1 MFLQPIN
8 TPYHTN
14 THKEIFNKGKDYE
27 NPNVTAPTNHPQM
40 NTSKLPPNEHPILDL
55 KLYPEKKGRPPLADK
70 QAALPIEPI
79 ALTTPFFPPQFQNQL
94 SNFMK
99 NFYTPFI
106 YKDYHINIGGP
117 NADHIKASMVY
128 EDALPPANIYTSYK
142 SLKERNN
149 LCKYIRGTF
158 IQIEEGENIDFEGG
172 PDSLNSRI
180 KLIELNPYNT
190 NNFSNNPYKGL
201 PKDLLIY
208 SSCYPIQYD
217 KAGATVQCQK
227 NCTGLN
233 LRIYRLKIEEA
244 ILIKEEIKRNLLF
257 DVTQNDPKKNETIR
271 DFINILKKDELS
283 KEAKLEEIIK
293 IVKNELDDNIEDKIL
308 NQSITIK
315 NAIENLQGEAEQEAQ
330 NIFNFFDTKL
340 NTKLGKVVSKK
351 NFNVWREVE
360 YYRYIRDYINRDL
373 TTPNFVQSYCYF
385 VDNKSQ
391 LSFLK
396 NGFNDFEENFKD
408 IYSNKTIIL
417 LTESPSSNIF
427 TWCSDVYQSENNIK
441 KQVYRGF
448 KDDNEWSSVIA
459 QILISFYVMDKY
471 NFTFSDMKLNS
482 NFYIKDISATRES
495 VQYWK
500 YTVNFIDYYVPNYG
514 SLVLVDSDYR
524 DLDTKFKYKII
535 SEFFEDDKDD
545 IKNMI
550 RANAK
555 ECLSL
560 NNFGQEFKNKGGVRP
575 SEDIMMLLTNITKD
589 LDNNETFEKI
599 IQNNFLKYVHNRI
612 GTSIRDPEFRYI
624 IKSDIRPFRKGNLV
638 IYESRYQN
646 YEILLY
652 LNNNEESECQ
662 CVTKEKGNII
672 IKNFPK
678 DLLYHYS
685 DAEII
690 RQDIK
695 VGEPSLNLDYIIE
708 NYVI

>member
-1 MFLQPIN
+1 
-8 TPYHTN
+8 
-14 THKEIFNKGKDYE
+14 
-27 NPNVTAPTNHPQM
+27 
-40 NTSKLPPNEHPILDL
+40 
-55 KLYPEKKGRPPLADK
+55 
-70 QAALPIEPI
+70 
-79 ALTTPFFPPQFQNQL
+79 
-94 SNFMK
+94 MK
-99 NFYTPFI
+99 NYYTPFI

-128 EDALPPANIYTSYK
+128 EDALPPSNVYTSYK

-172 PDSLNSRI
+172 PTSLNSRI
-180 KLIELNPYNT
+180 KLIDLNPYNT

-217 KAGATVQCQK
+217 KAAATVQCQK
-227 NCTGLN
+227 SSTGLN

-257 DVTQNDPKKNETIR
+257 DVTQNDLMKNEIIR

-283 KEAKLEEIIK
+283 KDTKLEEIIK
-293 IVKNELDDNIEDKIL
+293 IVKKELNYDIEDKIL
-308 NQSITIK
+308 DKSMAIK
-315 NAIENLQGEAEQEAQ
+315 NALENLQGEAEQDAL
-330 NIFNFFDTKL
+330 NIFNFFDTTL
-340 NTKLGKVVSKK
+340 NTTLQKEVTKK

-360 YYRYIRDYINRDL
+360 YYRYIRDFINRDL

-385 VDNKSQ
+385 IDNKSQ

-408 IYSNKTIIL
+408 TYSNKTLIL
-417 LTESPSSNIF
+417 LTESPTSNIF
-427 TWCSDVYQSENNIK
+427 TWCSDIYQGERNIK
-441 KQVYRGF
+441 KQIYRGF

-459 QILISFYVMDKY
+459 QILISFYIMDKY

-482 NFYIKDISATRES
+482 NFYIKDINAVRENL
-495 VQYWK
+495 QYWK
-500 YTVNFIDYYVPNYG
+500 YTINFIDYYIPNYG

-524 DLDTKFKYKII
+524 DLDKKFKYKIL
-535 SEFFEDDKDD
+535 SEFFEDDKND

-555 ECLSL
+555 ECLNI
-560 NNFGQEFKNKGGVRP
+560 NNFGQEFKNLGGVRP
-575 SEDIMMLLTNITKD
+575 SEDIINLLININKD
-589 LDNNETFEKI
+589 IDSNLSFEKI

-612 GTSIRDPEFRYI
+612 GTSIRDSELRYI

-638 IYESRYQN
+638 IHEARFGN

-652 LNNNEESECQ
+652 LNNQEQSSCECI
-662 CVTKEKGNII
+662 TKENGNII
-672 IKNFPK
+672 IKNYPK
-678 DLLYHYS
+678 DRLYHYS
-685 DAEII
+685 DVETI

-695 VGEPSLNLDYIIE
+695 IGEPSLNLDYVIE
-708 NYVI
+708 NYVM

>member
-1 MFLQPIN
+1 
-8 TPYHTN
+8 
-14 THKEIFNKGKDYE
+14 
-27 NPNVTAPTNHPQM
+27 M
-40 NTSKLPPNEHPILDL
+40 NTSKLPPNEQPILDL

-128 EDALPPANIYTSYK
+128 EDALPPANIYSSYK

-149 LCKYIRGTF
+149 LCRYIRGTF
-158 IQIEEGENIDFEGG
+158 IQIEEGENIDFQGG
-172 PDSLNSRI
+172 PNSLNSRI

-190 NNFSNNPYKGL
+190 NNFSSNPYKGL

-257 DVTQNDPKKNETIR
+257 DITQNDPKKNETIR
-271 DFINILKKDELS
+271 DFINILKKDELT
-283 KEAKLEEIIK
+283 KDQKLEEIIK
-293 IVKNELDDNIEDKIL
+293 IVKKELFDDTINDKIK
-308 NQSITIK
+308 SYGKDIK
-315 NAIENLQGEAEQEAQ
+315 NAIENLQGEAEHNAL
-330 NIFNFFDTKL
+330 NIYNFFDTKI
-340 NTKLGKVVSKK
+340 NTTLQKVVSKK
-351 NFNVWREVE
+351 NFNVWREIE
-360 YYRYIRDYINRDL
+360 YYRFIRDNINRDL

-385 VDNKSQ
+385 VDNNSH

-408 IYSNKTIIL
+408 IYSNKTLIL
-417 LTESPSSNIF
+417 LTESPSFNIF
-427 TWCSDVYQSENNIK
+427 TWCSDIYQSEKNIK

-448 KDDNEWSSVIA
+448 KDENEWSSIIA

-471 NFTFSDMKLNS
+471 NFTFVDMKLNS
-482 NFYIKDISATRES
+482 NFYIKDIGSTRDS

-500 YTVNFIDYYVPNYG
+500 YTINFIDYYIPNYG
-514 SLVLVDSDYR
+514 SLLLVDSDYR
-524 DLDTKFKYKII
+524 DLDKKFPFKII
-535 SEFFEDDKDD
+535 SEFLGDDKDD
-545 IKNMI
+545 IKENI
-550 RANAK
+550 RINAK
-555 ECLSL
+555 TCLNSD
-560 NNFGQEFKNKGGVRP
+560 NFGQEFKNIGGVRP
-575 SEDIMMLLTNITKD
+575 SEEIFSLLNNIYKD
-589 LDNNETFEKI
+589 LCNDKLTFEDI
-599 IQNNFLKYVHNRI
+599 IKNNFLKYVHNRV
-612 GTSIRDPEFRYI
+612 GTPIRDPELRYI

-638 IYESRYQN
+638 VYETRYQN

-652 LNNNEESECQ
+652 LENKDEYTCK
-662 CVTKEKGNII
+662 CVTKENGDCII
-672 IKNFPK
+672 RTIPK

-685 DAEII
+685 NSEII

>member
-1 MFLQPIN
+1 V
-8 TPYHTN
+8 
-14 THKEIFNKGKDYE
+14 HKEIFSKGKDYD
-27 NPNVTAPTNHPQM
+27 NPNQGTAPTNYPQTNYPQM
-40 NTSKLPPNEHPILDL
+40 NNSKLPPNEQPILDL

-128 EDALPPANIYTSYK
+128 EDALPPANIYSSYK

-149 LCKYIRGTF
+149 LCRYIRGTF
-158 IQIEEGENIDFEGG
+158 IQIEEGENIDFQGG
-172 PDSLNSRI
+172 PNSLNSRI

-190 NNFSNNPYKGL
+190 NNFSSNPYKGL

-257 DVTQNDPKKNETIR
+257 DITQNDPKKNETIR
-271 DFINILKKDELS
+271 DFINILKKDELT
-283 KEAKLEEIIK
+283 KDQKLEEIIK
-293 IVKNELDDNIEDKIL
+293 IVKKELFDDKI
-308 NQSITIK
+308 NDKIKSYGKDIK
-315 NAIENLQGEAEQEAQ
+315 NAIENLQGEAEQNAL
-330 NIFNFFDTKL
+330 NIFNFFDTKI
-340 NTKLGKVVSKK
+340 NTTLQKVVSKK
-351 NFNVWREVE
+351 NFNVWREIE
-360 YYRYIRDYINRDL
+360 YYRFIRDNINRDL
-373 TTPNFVQSYCYF
+373 STPNFVQSYCYF
-385 VDNKSQ
+385 VDNDSQ

-408 IYSNKTIIL
+408 IYSNKTLIL
-417 LTESPSSNIF
+417 LTESPSFNIF
-427 TWCSDVYQSENNIK
+427 TWCSDIYQSEKNIK

-448 KDDNEWSSVIA
+448 KDENEWSSIIA

-471 NFTFSDMKLNS
+471 NFTFVDMKLNS
-482 NFYIKDISATRES
+482 NFYIKDIGSTRDS

-500 YTVNFIDYYVPNYG
+500 YTINFIDYYIPNYG
-514 SLVLVDSDYR
+514 SLLLVDSDYR
-524 DLDTKFKYKII
+524 DLDKKFQFKII
-535 SEFFEDDKDD
+535 SEFLGDDKDD
-545 IKNMI
+545 IKENI
-550 RANAK
+550 RINAK
-555 ECLSL
+555 TCLNSD
-560 NNFGQEFKNKGGVRP
+560 NFGQEFKNIGGVRP
-575 SEDIMMLLTNITKD
+575 SEEIFSLLNNIYKD
-589 LDNNETFEKI
+589 LCNDKLTFEDI
-599 IQNNFLKYVHNRI
+599 IKNNFLKFVHNRV
-612 GTSIRDPEFRYI
+612 GTPIRDPELRYI

-638 IYESRYQN
+638 VYEARYQN

-652 LNNNEESECQ
+652 LENKDEYTCK
-662 CVTKEKGNII
+662 CVTKEKGDCII
-672 IKNFPK
+672 RTIPK

-685 DAEII
+685 NSEII

>member
-1 MFLQPIN
+1 
-8 TPYHTN
+8 
-14 THKEIFNKGKDYE
+14 
-27 NPNVTAPTNHPQM
+27 M
-40 NTSKLPPNEHPILDL
+40 NTSSKLPPNEQPILDL
-55 KLYPEKKGRPPLADK
+55 KLYPEKKGKPPLADK
-70 QAALPIEPI
+70 QASLPIEPI

-117 NADHIKASMVY
+117 NADHMKASMVY
-128 EDALPPANIYTSYK
+128 EDALPPANIYSSYK

-149 LCKYIRGTF
+149 LCRYIRGTF
-158 IQIEEGENIDFEGG
+158 IQIEEGENIDFQGG
-172 PDSLNSRI
+172 PNSLNSRI

-190 NNFSNNPYKGL
+190 NNFSSNPYKGL

-244 ILIKEEIKRNLLF
+244 ILIKEEIKKNLLF
-257 DVTQNDPKKNETIR
+257 DITQNDPKKNGTIR
-271 DFINILKKDELS
+271 EFINILKKDDLT
-283 KEAKLEEIIK
+283 KEKKLEEIIK
-293 IVKNELDDNIEDKIL
+293 IVKNELDDDNVDDKL
-308 NQSITIK
+308 KKYSITIK
-315 NAIENLQGEAEQEAQ
+315 NAIENLQGEAEQTAI
-330 NIFNFFDTKL
+330 NIVNFFDTKL
-340 NTKLGKVVSKK
+340 NSTLQKVVSKK
-351 NFNVWREVE
+351 NFNVWREIE
-360 YYRYIRDYINRDL
+360 YYRFIRDNINRDL

-385 VDNKSQ
+385 VDNDSH

-408 IYSNKTIIL
+408 VYSNKTLIL

-427 TWCSDVYQSENNIK
+427 TWCSDIYQSEKNIK

-448 KDDNEWSSVIA
+448 KDENEWSSIIA
-459 QILISFYVMDKY
+459 QILITFYVMDKY
-471 NFTFSDMKLNS
+471 NFTFVDMKLNS
-482 NFYIKDISATRES
+482 NFYIKDLGSTRDS
-495 VQYWK
+495 MQYWK
-500 YTVNFIDYYVPNYG
+500 YTINFIDYYIPNYG
-514 SLVLVDSDYR
+514 SLLLVDSDYR
-524 DLDTKFKYKII
+524 DLDKKFPFKIL
-535 SEFFEDDKDD
+535 SEFLEDDKAD
-545 IKNMI
+545 IKENI
-550 RANAK
+550 RINAK
-555 ECLSL
+555 ECLNL
-560 NNFGQEFKNKGGVRP
+560 DNFGQEFKNIGGVRP
-575 SEDIMMLLTNITKD
+575 PEEILTLLNNIYKD
-589 LDNNETFEKI
+589 LDNNLTFEEI
-599 IQNNFLKYVHNRI
+599 IKNNFLKYIHNRV
-612 GTSIRDPEFRYI
+612 GTPIRDPELRYI

-646 YEILLY
+646 YDILLY
-652 LNNNEESECQ
+652 LENKDEYTCE
-662 CVTKEKGNII
+662 CVTKENGNCI
-672 IKNFPK
+672 IKTISK

-685 DAEII
+685 NSEII

>member
-1 MFLQPIN
+1 
-8 TPYHTN
+8 
-14 THKEIFNKGKDYE
+14 
-27 NPNVTAPTNHPQM
+27 M
-40 NTSKLPPNEHPILDL
+40 NTSSKLPPNEQPILDL
-55 KLYPEKKGRPPLADK
+55 KLYPEKKGKPPLADK

-128 EDALPPANIYTSYK
+128 EDALPPASIYSSYK

-149 LCKYIRGTF
+149 LCRYIRGTF
-158 IQIEEGENIDFEGG
+158 IQIEEGENIDFQGG
-172 PDSLNSRI
+172 PNSLNSRI

-190 NNFSNNPYKGL
+190 NNFSSNPYKGL

-244 ILIKEEIKRNLLF
+244 ILIKEEIKKNILF
-257 DVTQNDPKKNETIR
+257 DITQNDPKKNGTIR
-271 DFINILKKDELS
+271 EFINILKKDDLT
-283 KEAKLEEIIK
+283 KEKKLEEIIK
-293 IVKNELDDNIEDKIL
+293 IVKNELDDDNIDDKL
-308 NQSITIK
+308 KNYSNTIK
-315 NAIENLQGEAEQEAQ
+315 NAIENLQGEAEQTAI
-330 NIFNFFDTKL
+330 NIVNFFDTKL
-340 NTKLGKVVSKK
+340 NSTLQKVVSKK
-351 NFNVWREVE
+351 NFNVWREIE
-360 YYRYIRDYINRDL
+360 YYRFIRDNINRDL

-385 VDNKSQ
+385 VDNDSH

-396 NGFNDFEENFKD
+396 NGFNDFEENFND
-408 IYSNKTIIL
+408 IYSNKTLIL

-427 TWCSDVYQSENNIK
+427 TWCSDIYQSEKNIK

-448 KDDNEWSSVIA
+448 KDENEWSSIIA
-459 QILISFYVMDKY
+459 QILITFYVMDKY
-471 NFTFSDMKLNS
+471 NFTFVDMKLNS
-482 NFYIKDISATRES
+482 NFYIKDLGSTRDS

-500 YTVNFIDYYVPNYG
+500 YTINFIDYYIPNYG
-514 SLVLVDSDYR
+514 SLLLVDSNYR
-524 DLDTKFKYKII
+524 DLDKKFPFKII
-535 SEFFEDDKDD
+535 SEFLGDDKAD
-545 IKNMI
+545 IKENI
-550 RANAK
+550 RINAK
-555 ECLSL
+555 ECLNL
-560 NNFGQEFKNKGGVRP
+560 DNFGQEFKNIGGVRP
-575 SEDIMMLLTNITKD
+575 PEEIFTLLTNIYKD
-589 LDNNETFEKI
+589 LDNNLPFEEI
-599 IQNNFLKYVHNRI
+599 IKNNFLKYIHNRV
-612 GTSIRDPEFRYI
+612 GTPIRDPELRYI

-646 YEILLY
+646 YDILLY
-652 LNNNEESECQ
+652 LENKDEYTCE
-662 CVTKEKGNII
+662 CVTKENGNCI
-672 IKNFPK
+672 IKTISK

-685 DAEII
+685 NSEII

>member
-1 MFLQPIN
+1 
-8 TPYHTN
+8 
-14 THKEIFNKGKDYE
+14 
-27 NPNVTAPTNHPQM
+27 M
-40 NTSKLPPNEHPILDL
+40 NTSKLPPNEQPILDL
-55 KLYPEKKGRPPLADK
+55 KLFPEKKGKPLLADK

-128 EDALPPANIYTSYK
+128 EDALPPSNVYTSYK

-172 PDSLNSRI
+172 PTSLNSRI
-180 KLIELNPYNT
+180 KLIDLNPYNT

-217 KAGATVQCQK
+217 KAAATVQCQK
-227 NCTGLN
+227 SSTGLN

-257 DVTQNDPKKNETIR
+257 DVTQNDLMKNEIIR

-283 KEAKLEEIIK
+283 KDTKLEEIIK
-293 IVKNELDDNIEDKIL
+293 IVKKELNYDIEDKIL
-308 NQSITIK
+308 DKSMAIK
-315 NAIENLQGEAEQEAQ
+315 NALENLQGEAEQDAL
-330 NIFNFFDTKL
+330 NIFNFFDTTL
-340 NTKLGKVVSKK
+340 NTTLQKEVTKK

-360 YYRYIRDYINRDL
+360 YYRYIRDFINRDL

-385 VDNKSQ
+385 IDNKSQ

-408 IYSNKTIIL
+408 IYSNKTLIL
-417 LTESPSSNIF
+417 LTESPTSNIF
-427 TWCSDVYQSENNIK
+427 TWCSDIYQGERNIK
-441 KQVYRGF
+441 KQIYRGF

-459 QILISFYVMDKY
+459 QILISFYIMDKY

-482 NFYIKDISATRES
+482 NFYIKDINAVRENL
-495 VQYWK
+495 QYWK
-500 YTVNFIDYYVPNYG
+500 YTINFIDYYIPNYG

-524 DLDTKFKYKII
+524 DIDKKFKYKII
-535 SEFFEDDKDD
+535 SEFFEDDKTD

-555 ECLSL
+555 ECLNI
-560 NNFGQEFKNKGGVRP
+560 NNFGQEFKNMGGVRP
-575 SEDIMMLLTNITKD
+575 SEDIINLLININKD
-589 LDNNETFEKI
+589 IDSNLSFEKI

-612 GTSIRDPEFRYI
+612 GTSIRDSELRYI

-638 IYESRYQN
+638 IHEARFGN

-652 LNNNEESECQ
+652 LNNQEQSSCECI
-662 CVTKEKGNII
+662 TKENGNII
-672 IKNFPK
+672 IKNYPK
-678 DLLYHYS
+678 DRLYHYS
-685 DAEII
+685 DVETI

-695 VGEPSLNLDYIIE
+695 VGEPSLNLDYVIE
-708 NYVI
+708 NYVM

>member
-1 MFLQPIN
+1 
-8 TPYHTN
+8 
-14 THKEIFNKGKDYE
+14 
-27 NPNVTAPTNHPQM
+27 M
-40 NTSKLPPNEHPILDL
+40 NASSKLPPNEQPILDL
-55 KLYPEKKGRPPLADK
+55 KLYPEKKGKPPLADK
-70 QAALPIEPI
+70 QASLPIEPI

-117 NADHIKASMVY
+117 NADHMKASMVY
-128 EDALPPANIYTSYK
+128 EDALPPANIYSSYK

-149 LCKYIRGTF
+149 LCRYIRGTF
-158 IQIEEGENIDFEGG
+158 IQIEEGENIDFQGG
-172 PDSLNSRI
+172 PNSLNSRI

-190 NNFSNNPYKGL
+190 NNFSSNPYKGL

-244 ILIKEEIKRNLLF
+244 ILIKEEIKKNLLF
-257 DVTQNDPKKNETIR
+257 DITQNDPKKNGTIR
-271 DFINILKKDELS
+271 EFINILKKDDLT
-283 KEAKLEEIIK
+283 KEKKLEEIIK
-293 IVKNELDDNIEDKIL
+293 IVKNELDDDNVDDKL
-308 NQSITIK
+308 KKYSITIK
-315 NAIENLQGEAEQEAQ
+315 NAIENLQGEAEQTAI
-330 NIFNFFDTKL
+330 NIVNFFDTKL
-340 NTKLGKVVSKK
+340 NSTLQKVVSKK
-351 NFNVWREVE
+351 NFNVWREIE
-360 YYRYIRDYINRDL
+360 YYRFIRDNINRDL

-385 VDNKSQ
+385 VDNDSH

-408 IYSNKTIIL
+408 VYSNKTLIL

-427 TWCSDVYQSENNIK
+427 TWCSDIYQSEKNIK

-448 KDDNEWSSVIA
+448 KDENEWSSIIA
-459 QILISFYVMDKY
+459 QILITFYVMDKY
-471 NFTFSDMKLNS
+471 NFTFVDMKLNS
-482 NFYIKDISATRES
+482 NFYIKDLGSTRDS
-495 VQYWK
+495 MQYWK
-500 YTVNFIDYYVPNYG
+500 YTINFIDYYIPNYG
-514 SLVLVDSDYR
+514 SLLLVDSDYR
-524 DLDTKFKYKII
+524 DLDKKFPFKIL
-535 SEFFEDDKDD
+535 SEFLEDDKAD
-545 IKNMI
+545 IKENI
-550 RANAK
+550 RINAK
-555 ECLSL
+555 ECLNL
-560 NNFGQEFKNKGGVRP
+560 DNFGQEFKNIGGVRP
-575 SEDIMMLLTNITKD
+575 PEEILTLLNNIYKD
-589 LDNNETFEKI
+589 LDNNLTFEEI
-599 IQNNFLKYVHNRI
+599 IKNNFLKYIHNRV
-612 GTSIRDPEFRYI
+612 GTPIRDPELRYI

-646 YEILLY
+646 YDILLY
-652 LNNNEESECQ
+652 LENKDEYTCE
-662 CVTKEKGNII
+662 CVTKENGNCI
-672 IKNFPK
+672 IKTISK

-685 DAEII
+685 NSEII